1 MVTSSQ
7 RKLIHYSVA
16 ENAAKAKESAMMRE
30 LLIQSNAI
38 RQGAKEKYEK
48 VQELK
53 KKESALHLSLDL

>member
-1 MVTSSQ
+1 
-7 RKLIHYSVA
+7 
-16 ENAAKAKESAMMRE
+16 MRE
-30 LLIQSNAI
+30 LLNQSNAV